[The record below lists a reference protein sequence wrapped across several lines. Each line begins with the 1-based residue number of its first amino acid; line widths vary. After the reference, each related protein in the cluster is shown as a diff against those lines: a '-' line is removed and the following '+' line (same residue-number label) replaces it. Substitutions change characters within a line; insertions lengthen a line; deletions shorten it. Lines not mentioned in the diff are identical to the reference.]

1 MGSEYNRPNIVLGVF
16 FLSSQ
21 STPSLMFL
29 KHFMLAK
36 RTDCPA
42 KLFSVLT
49 LQMHF
54 IRKYLVLL
62 EYELEMIRAAN

>member
-1 MGSEYNRPNIVLGVF
+1 MGSEHNRPNIVLGVF
-16 FLSSQ
+16 LGVS
-21 STPSLMFL
+21 PNLMFW

-42 KLFSVLT
+42 KHFEVLT

-54 IRKYLVLL
+54 LRKYLVLL